1 MLQKVEI
8 IMVKAAIAGSPG
20 REVLIN
26 NFTAASPN
34 MNKNKVE
41 HKEAFYRTDIQID

>member
-1 MLQKVEI
+1 
-8 IMVKAAIAGSPG
+8 MVKATIAGSPVSG